1 MWTAEVSRPGTLLFS
16 GQKKV
21 SSGQKKVSS
30 GQKKVSSGQKN
41 IVLGT
46 LFLDKN
52 VQLFKYLHVYNWQ
65 I

>member
-1 MWTAEVSRPGTLLFS
+1 MLILYERATTAEVSRPGTLCPETLL
-16 GQKKV
+16 
-21 SSGQKKVSS
+21 SS

-52 VQLFKYLHVYNWQ
+52 FQLLNIFSNW